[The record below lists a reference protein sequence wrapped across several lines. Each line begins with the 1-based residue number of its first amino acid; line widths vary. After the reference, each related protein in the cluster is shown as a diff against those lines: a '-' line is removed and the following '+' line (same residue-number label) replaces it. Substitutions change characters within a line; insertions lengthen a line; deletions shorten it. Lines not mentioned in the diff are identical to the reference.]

1 MIVRKNKIWIKMQ
14 EAEHSTTSGIIVDSK
29 SDKFV
34 DYGIV
39 IQEQECYEETNKDV
53 TYIIPE
59 GARISYS
66 KGMVTPL
73 SEDEGIVDFKNV
85 IGWEM

>member
-1 MIVRKNKIWIKMQ
+1 M
-14 EAEHSTTSGIIVDSK
+14 
-29 SDKFV
+29 
-34 DYGIV
+34 
-39 IQEQECYEETNKDV
+39 